1 MLLKISNIYGHRL
14 STDRALEISKWN
26 SARSRSYKCI
36 NCSISFGS
44 YMDYF
49 KDDIKVKTTKKKH
62 EFCSKSCRKEYREGF
77 RTIPTFDVPLC
88 ELIQNEGLDIYEPAV
103 YSVDADILREAE
115 TYESRS
121 IYNWECFRFFVLLN
135 KTRSGQFKN
144 KPEGTGSLK
153 NV

>member
-1 MLLKISNIYGHRL
+1 ML
-14 STDRALEISKWN
+14 DEKWSEFYIEL
-26 SARSRSYKCI
+26 SARDRDKPRAYKCV
-36 NCSISFGS
+36 NCSVSFGF
-44 YMDYF
+44 YL
-49 KDDIKVKTTKKKH
+49 DIYRDGKKFATTKKKY

-115 TYESRS
+115 TYEARS